1 MATQVNIFAD
11 QGSDYSLDVTVKE
24 DDGTATD
31 LTSFTLSAKFTK
43 NYGTAQTYNF
53 TTQVIDA
60 ANGTLKLKLPAET
73 SNSVAYGRYVYD
85 MTVDSV
91 LLDKTRRV
99 VEGILT
105 IRPKV

>member
-43 NYGTAQTYNF
+43 NYG
-53 TTQVIDA
+53 QV
-60 ANGTLKLKLPAET
+60 G
-73 SNSVAYGRYVYD
+73 VRRC
-85 MTVDSV
+85 
-91 LLDKTRRV
+91 LLLLIQYRRS
-99 VEGILT
+99 
-105 IRPKV
+105 